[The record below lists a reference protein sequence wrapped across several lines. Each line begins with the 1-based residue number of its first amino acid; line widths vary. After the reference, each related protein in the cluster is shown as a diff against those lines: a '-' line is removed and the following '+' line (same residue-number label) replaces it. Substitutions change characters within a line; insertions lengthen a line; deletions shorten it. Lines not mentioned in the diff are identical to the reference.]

1 MHLVI
6 FHLSLSNVNNN
17 NSTMWQWRVFVSPAA
32 CEERDRQRERL
43 RETQL
48 LSGPK
53 RRRRTGGERR
63 EGGGGRPGG
72 GVGGTCRVACRFHW
86 ERGKHQVNIYELSP
100 PEDFRHPSVSLS
112 VLDLPLLFIYLGY
125 LFIFF
130 KPTSGVKPPKL
141 RIYANPTWE
150 STTFVKLKR
159 RNVSFLCET
168 NVSDSCDRH
177 LTR

>member
-1 MHLVI
+1 MLIIIILLCDSEEYLFLLQPVKREI
-6 FHLSLSNVNNN
+6 D
-17 NSTMWQWRVFVSPAA
+17 R
-32 CEERDRQRERL
+32 ERDWERRSFYL
-43 RETQL
+43 A
-48 LSGPK
+48 
-53 RRRRTGGERR
+53 RRGGGGQGGRGER
-63 EGGGGRPGG
+63 GGGGRPGG